1 MNAPKISVVMSV
13 YNGATTLEKTI
24 RSVLSQSMSDFEFII
39 VNDGSSDQS
48 QQILQNASNSDS
60 RIVLLEQE
68 NQGITLALVNGC
80 QIARGKYIA
89 RQDDGDISFKTR
101 LASQLQHFENNPRT
115 ALLSCATEFIAPTG
129 ETLYTVTQSD
139 EIADQGLRCLTVDT
153 LRGPPHHGS
162 AMFSRDLYLKV
173 GGYRAEFEVAQDIDL
188 WSRLIEHGVHQ
199 SLDEVLYQA
208 VIAKNS
214 ISMLRRDQ
222 QLAATQ
228 AIIDCSKARQ
238 HAGNDQSELDNYSAK
253 NKTDNIAVK
262 AGNISDADFY
272 YFIASNLS
280 KSNLKASA
288 RYLRL
293 ALKSNPYHW
302 KAYAKL
308 MLNFVAKLFNGKLKT

>member
-1 MNAPKISVVMSV
+1 MNAPKVSVVMSV
-13 YNGATTLEKTI
+13 YNGAKTLEKTI
-24 RSVLSQSMSDFEFII
+24 HSVLSQSMADFEFII

-48 QQILQNASNSDS
+48 SQILQNASNNDS
-60 RIVLLEQE
+60 RIVILEQD
-68 NQGITLALVNGC
+68 NQGLTQSLINGC
-80 QIARGKYIA
+80 QIARGHYIA

-101 LASQLQHFENNPRT
+101 LASQLQCFENIPRS
-115 ALLSCATEFIAPTG
+115 ALVSCGTEFIAPTG
-129 ETLYTVTQSD
+129 ETLYTVTQSHKA
-139 EIADQGLRCLTVDT
+139 ADQGLRGLTVDT

-162 AMFSRDLYLKV
+162 AMFRRDLYLKV

-188 WSRLIEHGVHQ
+188 WSRLIEHGMHQ
-199 SLDEVLYQA
+199 SLGEVLYQA

-228 AIIDCSKARQ
+228 AIIDCSQARQ
-238 HAGNDQSELDNYSAK
+238 HAGNDQKELDYYTAK
-253 NKTDNIAVK
+253 NRVGKVASK
-262 AGNISDADFY
+262 ASNISDADFY

-280 KSNLKASA
+280 KTNLDAST

-308 MLNFVAKLFNGKLKT
+308 VMNFVAKTFEVKVTQ